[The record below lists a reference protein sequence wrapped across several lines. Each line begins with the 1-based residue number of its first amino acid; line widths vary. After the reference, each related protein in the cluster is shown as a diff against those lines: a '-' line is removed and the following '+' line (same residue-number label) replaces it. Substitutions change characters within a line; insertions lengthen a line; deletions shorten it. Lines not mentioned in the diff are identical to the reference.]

1 MEEKKIVVYAC
12 MGSGRTNLQMGVQWW
27 MCRLTWRRS

>member
-1 MEEKKIVVYAC
+1 MEEKKIVVYVLH
-12 MGSGRTNLQMGVQWW
+12 GFWENEFKMGVQWW